1 LKYELD
7 LFFRIINSGL
17 LSESNANPGFKNHIT
32 FLQGRFKQCIKHY
45 KINFRQNTS
54 GEYSLIHVKKYA
66 FLDLPGVLHQE
77 VASDNDTQ
85 LLDKIIAQFLT
96 ITSIDRESIS
106 KAQYTQS
113 KKELYV
119 EITAQVEFTHL
130 KPQEAKFHYYRT
142 LLHDEVERIK
152 HSLQHQSFHLQSEK
166 QIELFI
172 QHHQLTLETLTQS
185 LFSCLSEED
194 RKNLYNLSDQYTLTD
209 LYKTVYQYLEKVQRH
224 IEQYFTKYLAIDASI
239 PYRSR
244 LLSSVEIDKKLKLV
258 YEHLT
263 GNDLDE
269 KLLKIIHKLLTKLAH
284 ITLEERFTYQALIY
298 YKMVLDELYAAVNV
312 NKHSFTNER
321 LTEILYRL
329 NFNSVDFFHYIT
341 SHIEDVVAREERYEG
356 KKNLLYYY
364 QKIYRQRLVRTNM
377 FYQKSLLSIKTQV
390 LNWLQEEIYYLE
402 KISEGKLEKDK
413 AESNT
418 GQNKITTQLSVA
430 QLAYILKVMHETG
443 LITATSQWDM
453 FRFVQE
459 NVGSKRKDTISAQSL
474 NNKYYNVEAA
484 TKTSV
489 KDLLLKILHHIN
501 KAK

>member
-1 LKYELD
+1 
-7 LFFRIINSGL
+7 
-17 LSESNANPGFKNHIT
+17 
-32 FLQGRFKQCIKHY
+32 
-45 KINFRQNTS
+45 
-54 GEYSLIHVKKYA
+54 
-66 FLDLPGVLHQE
+66 
-77 VASDNDTQ
+77 
-85 LLDKIIAQFLT
+85 
-96 ITSIDRESIS
+96 
-106 KAQYTQS
+106 
-113 KKELYV
+113 
-119 EITAQVEFTHL
+119 
-130 KPQEAKFHYYRT
+130 
-142 LLHDEVERIK
+142 
-152 HSLQHQSFHLQSEK
+152 
-166 QIELFI
+166 
-172 QHHQLTLETLTQS
+172 
-185 LFSCLSEED
+185 
-194 RKNLYNLSDQYTLTD
+194 
-209 LYKTVYQYLEKVQRH
+209 
-224 IEQYFTKYLAIDASI
+224 
-239 PYRSR
+239 
-244 LLSSVEIDKKLKLV
+244 
-258 YEHLT
+258 
-263 GNDLDE
+263 
-269 KLLKIIHKLLTKLAH
+269 
-284 ITLEERFTYQALIY
+284 
-298 YKMVLDELYAAVNV
+298 MVLDELYAAVNV

-321 LTEILYRL
+321 LIEILYRL

>member
-1 LKYELD
+1 
-7 LFFRIINSGL
+7 
-17 LSESNANPGFKNHIT
+17 
-32 FLQGRFKQCIKHY
+32 
-45 KINFRQNTS
+45 
-54 GEYSLIHVKKYA
+54 
-66 FLDLPGVLHQE
+66 
-77 VASDNDTQ
+77 
-85 LLDKIIAQFLT
+85 
-96 ITSIDRESIS
+96 
-106 KAQYTQS
+106 
-113 KKELYV
+113 
-119 EITAQVEFTHL
+119 
-130 KPQEAKFHYYRT
+130 
-142 LLHDEVERIK
+142 
-152 HSLQHQSFHLQSEK
+152 LQHQSFHLQSEK